1 MNVRILSAL
10 ACAALA
16 ALPVEAQLSNVNRV
30 FIVVMENHNWSQF
43 KGAANAPY
51 VNNTLLPQASHAE
64 QYYNPP
70 GLHPSLPNYLW
81 LEAGTNFG
89 ITNDNDPSS
98 NHQSTTAHLVTQL
111 TNAGISWKTY
121 QEDISGTTC
130 PLTSVNKYAPKHN
143 PFVYFDD
150 VTNTND
156 PNSAYCIAH
165 VRPFPELGTDLQNNT
180 VAQYVF
186 ITPNLCD
193 DGHDSCAPV
202 SDPIRQT
209 DNWLAANIPAILNST
224 AYQSGGALFITWD
237 EGVGGDGPIGMIV
250 LSASAKGGGYSN
262 SIHYT
267 HGSLLRTV
275 EEIFGVGLLG
285 DAAVQADLSDLFGTA
300 APPAA
305 PASLSATPG
314 NNQVALSW
322 AASAGATS
330 YNVNRSLNNGG
341 PYATFATVSATS
353 YTDTGLTNGVTYY
366 YVVTALNASGESG
379 NSPQASATPS
389 LSPPAAP
396 SNLTASA
403 GNLEVMLNWSAAS
416 GAATYNLKRGTMNGG
431 SYDTL
436 VASGITA
443 TSYTDTGVINGT
455 TYYYVVTGVN
465 GGGESPNSNQA
476 SATPAA
482 APNPVLEVNSGG
494 AIAGTFVTDTGFS
507 GGQAASTTAA
517 INLSGVSYPAP
528 QAVYQTWRTGVK
540 KSPNFSYTL
549 SGLTAGTAYSLRLHF
564 SENSVSKSGARKFD
578 VTVNG
583 VKVLSA
589 FDVFASAGGKNT
601 AVVKAFT
608 TTPNPGGQ
616 IVVSFTAVTAAQP
629 PIINGL
635 EVDH

>member
-10 ACAALA
+10 ACTTLA
-16 ALPVEAQLSNVNRV
+16 ALPIEAQLNNVNRV

-51 VNNTLLPQASHAE
+51 INNTLLPQASHAE

-111 TNAGISWKTY
+111 KNAGISWKTY

-165 VRPFPELGTDLQNNT
+165 VRPFPELATDLQNNT

-209 DNWLAANIPAILNST
+209 DNWLAANIPAILNSA

-262 SIHYT
+262 TIHYT

-285 DAAVQADLSDLFGTA
+285 DAAVQTDLSDLFGTA

-305 PASLSATPG
+305 PASLNATPG

-330 YNVNRSLNNGG
+330 YHVKRSLSSGG
-341 PYATFATVSATS
+341 SYTTVATVSATS

-379 NSPQASATPS
+379 NSPEASATPN
-389 LSPPAAP
+389 LAPPPAP
-396 SNLTASA
+396 TNLTASA
-403 GNLEVMLNWSAAS
+403 GNLQVTLNWSAAS
-416 GAATYNLKRGTMNGG
+416 GAVSYNLKRGTTGG
-431 SYDTL
+431 GPYGTL
-436 VASGITA
+436 VASGISA
-443 TSYTDTGVINGT
+443 TSYTDTTVANGT
-455 TYYYVVTGVN
+455 TYYYVVTAVN
-465 GGGESPNSNQA
+465 AGGESLNSNEA

-482 APNPVLEVNSGG
+482 APSPVLEVNSGG
-494 AIAGTFVTDTGFS
+494 ASVGAFLADTGFS
-507 GGQAASTTAA
+507 GGQTASTAAA

-549 SGLTAGTAYSLRLHF
+549 AGLAPGTAYSLRLHF
-564 SENSVSKSGARKFD
+564 SENSLAKSGARKFD
-578 VTVNG
+578 VIVNG

-601 AVVKAFT
+601 AVVKAFNT
-608 TTPNPGGQ
+608 TASAGGQ
-616 IVVSFTAVTAAQP
+616 IVVSFTGVTPAQP

-635 EVDH
+635 EVDR